1 MNNHRLL
8 AGLLCVLLPGTGA
21 VCHAQRVFTLDE
33 IFTVAETGSAQLRTS
48 YASEKE
54 AQREINVSRADG
66 FPTSPPLCRSGTTA
80 TDSRQNGIFPIIR
93 KLLFLISAMP

>member
-80 TDSRQNGIFPIIR
+80 TDSR
-93 KLLFLISAMP
+93 